1 MTRNQISQ
9 QENLTEKEILKML
22 HTFGIEKLPE
32 NIIELIPLFKEY
44 KTALFDY
51 ALAEVMNNTLIVERE
66 KYGNIIELMAFDN
79 KTIVKCFNQIKEE
92 LHRRGKENENRR
104 IKA

>member
-9 QENLTEKEILKML
+9 QENLTKKEILKML

-51 ALAEVMNNTLIVERE
+51 ALAEVINNTLIVERE
-66 KYGNIIELMAFDN
+66 KYGNIVELMAFDN
-79 KTIVKCFNQIKEE
+79 KNVIECFNKLKIK
-92 LHRRGKENENRR
+92 LS
-104 IKA
+104 

>member
-1 MTRNQISQ
+1 MTQNQISQ
-9 QENLTEKEILKML
+9 QENLTKKEILKML

-32 NIIELIPLFKEY
+32 NIIELIPLFIEY

-66 KYGNIIELMAFDN
+66 KYGNIVELMAFDN
-79 KTIVKCFNQIKEE
+79 KTVIECFNKLKIK
-92 LHRRGKENENRR
+92 LS
-104 IKA
+104 